1 MLHSHSLSFFP
12 NYPLNILYFI
22 FLFSSF
28 FHSFCPSLSLSNITS
43 VASSNESLSL
53 FSDFFDPFLL
63 FYFFDGCAFFAF
75 FLSLSFLSHS
85 LIILLFFFCFFWG
98 CILRRTANIWAKER
112 YSLPQSNAVCSPASC
127 LYLFSSWLIKL
138 TPKIH

>member
-1 MLHSHSLSFFP
+1 MLHSQTLSNIHYIFF
-12 NYPLNILYFI
+12 IL
-22 FLFSSF
+22 FLFS
-28 FHSFCPSLSLSNITS
+28 
-43 VASSNESLSL
+43 
-53 FSDFFDPFLL
+53 LL
-63 FYFFDGCAFFAF
+63 FLTHFVHLSPSQILLLLLHLMNLFLFFQTSLIHFFSF
-75 FLSLSFLSHS
+75 ISLMNVLFCSLFLSLSFLSHS

-112 YSLPQSNAVCSPASC
+112 YSLPQSNAVCRPASC